1 MTKVGRCQS
10 QATSH
15 KNSLPATMPGGRRV
29 AQSGYLC
36 QQMFS
41 SVVFMKFVY
50 IGVQSVK
57 LEPSCG
63 PFLFVVATFAMWGS
77 PSGSAAFFVKLPCCS
92 LERTVN
98 LFPVTFAEHFI
109 ICGYWAFAL
118 SMPSM
123 LCSVATRSFAG
134 LNQAMGTLNLLVSI
148 LGRMR

>member
-1 MTKVGRCQS
+1 MKKYMIRVGRCQS

-50 IGVQSVK
+50 IVVQSVK

-63 PFLFVVATFAMWGS
+63 PFYLWS
-77 PSGSAAFFVKLPCCS
+77 QLLPCGILHLAVPPS
-92 LERTVN
+92 L
-98 LFPVTFAEHFI
+98 
-109 ICGYWAFAL
+109 
-118 SMPSM
+118 
-123 LCSVATRSFAG
+123 
-134 LNQAMGTLNLLVSI
+134 
-148 LGRMR
+148 